1 MSALPVTADDL
12 QSLAE
17 ALRRISL
24 MHSQTAV
31 ELGGY
36 SGDPQVTFRG
46 HALRVTWRAESE
58 EQPGQYVLEIPEI
71 DY

>member
-1 MSALPVTADDL
+1 
-12 QSLAE
+12 
-17 ALRRISL
+17 
-24 MHSQTAV
+24 MHAQTEV

-46 HALRVTWRAESE
+46 HALRVIWRAGSE

>member
-24 MHSQTAV
+24 MHAQTEV

-46 HALRVTWRAESE
+46 HALRVIWRAGSE